1 MATPV
6 SPYFGPCGG
15 CSLQDVDY
23 ELQLRAKRDRL
34 AQVVGAEVEA
44 VGSEP
49 YGYRNRMDFVFRPD
63 GLGIREKGVWWS
75 VLDIASCAIAEPRI
89 NALLAEAR
97 EGFRGP
103 DVFDLRKKT
112 GTFRYAV
119 IRSTRTESSVSIV
132 LNRESPALDAAM
144 ERVRAFAERTT
155 ATHVLATRVQFNR
168 DVSIS
173 DDYTVVK
180 GRDQMLE
187 ILLDRRFHFPIQG
200 FFQVNRA
207 QAERLHR
214 WVRQRLPGGEVLL
227 DLFSGV
233 GPFGILNADRYREV
247 VMVEGVA
254 GCVESAARNAA
265 ANGASNARAV
275 LLDARKLATLSLG
288 HPLHLVVDP
297 PRGGMHP
304 KALDQ
309 ILRLEPEV
317 IVYVSCNL
325 RHLKTD
331 LERLTARYRIAR
343 AAMFDLFPQTPHQE
357 SVVVL
362 ERA

>member
-6 SPYFGPCGG
+6 SPYFGLCGG

-23 ELQLRAKRDRL
+23 EVQLREKRDRL
-34 AQVVGAEVEA
+34 AQVLGLDVEV
-44 VGSEP
+44 VPSEP

-63 GLGIREKGVWWS
+63 GIGIREKGVWWK
-75 VLDIASCAIAEPRI
+75 VVDVAHCAIAEPRV
-89 NALLAEAR
+89 NELLAEAR
-97 EGFRGP
+97 EGFR
-103 DVFDLRKKT
+103 DAEVFDLRKKT

-119 IRSTRTESSVSIV
+119 VRSTRVESSVSIV
-132 LNRESPALDAAM
+132 LNRESTALEAAM
-144 ERVRAFAERTT
+144 ERIRAFADRTT
-155 ATHVLATRVQFNR
+155 ATHVVATRVQFNR

-173 DDYTVVK
+173 DDFTVVK
-180 GRDQMLE
+180 GRDELLE
-187 ILLDRRFHFPIQG
+187 ILLDRRFRFPIQG
-200 FFQVNRA
+200 FFQVNRS

-214 WVRQRLPGGEVLL
+214 WVRSRLPGGAVLL

-233 GPFGILNADRYREV
+233 GPFGILNADLYREV

-254 GCVESAARNAA
+254 GCVDSAARNAA
-265 ANGASNARAV
+265 ENGVTNARAV
-275 LLDARKLATLSLG
+275 LLDARKLSTLTLG

-317 IVYVSCNL
+317 IIYVSCNL
-325 RHLKTD
+325 RHLKGD
-331 LERLTARYRIAR
+331 LERLTARYRVAR

-357 SVVVL
+357 SVVELV
-362 ERA
+362 RA